1 MTVKA
6 AISLSISN
14 KGQRKKKE
22 VKIELPATIEMGL
35 RNISERLLTRQLGF
49 NHRQLSST
57 TIADPRRDSL

>member
-6 AISLSISN
+6 AIALSISN

-35 RNISERLLTRQLGF
+35 RNTSERLLTRQLGF